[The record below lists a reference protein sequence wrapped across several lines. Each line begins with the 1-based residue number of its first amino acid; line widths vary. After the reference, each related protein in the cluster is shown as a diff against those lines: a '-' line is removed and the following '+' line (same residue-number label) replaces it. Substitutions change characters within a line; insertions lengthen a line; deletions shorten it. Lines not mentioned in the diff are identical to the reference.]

1 MHPALERGCLERIR
15 RSICCEALRTDTQ
28 MKGEAMNLTQTQF
41 EILTTIE
48 RHQDQ
53 KHSQRSLATTLEI
66 SVGAVNKAIGELC
79 DLELMKSLGNSHY
92 DVTLKGYEWLEPY
105 RVKKAIFMAAGFG
118 SRMVPVTLNTPKPL
132 ILVHGKRIIETLL
145 DAVVAAGIQDITIIR
160 GYLGEQFDVLL
171 KKYPMIKFI
180 ENPLYNES
188 NNISS
193 AYVARDMLENAYV
206 LESDLVLYNPDLIR
220 KYEYTTNYLGMK
232 VDVTDDWCFETKKGI
247 ITKVKVGGRDV
258 HHMFGISYWSKE
270 DGQKMASDIDEVYH
284 MPGGKEKYWD
294 EVALTVCKENY
305 EVAVRPVQKGDVIE
319 IDTYNELKQIDSIYN
334 V

>member
-1 MHPALERGCLERIR
+1 
-15 RSICCEALRTDTQ
+15 
-28 MKGEAMNLTQTQF
+28 MKRKVMNLTQTQF

-132 ILVHGKRIIETLL
+132 NSVHGKRIIETLL

-270 DGQKMASDIDEVYH
+270 DGQKMAADIDEVYH

-294 EVALTVCKENY
+294 EVALTVCRKTM
-305 EVAVRPVQKGDVIE
+305 R
-319 IDTYNELKQIDSIYN
+319 
-334 V
+334 